1 MRTFGILLILLLSAF
16 VLICGCT
23 GNNSPVSNPDVN
35 SAAEETV
42 APTAVATESADV
54 TVPAVTEM
62 PSVDVKVTAKEVAD
76 SIKSSLLSLEASAK
90 KCANAV
96 AKHGVSGEET
106 LRVIKSSL
114 NDNAGIVSITILDPK
129 FIVLSAE
136 PSQYGYLLG
145 RDFSEG
151 IAGGRT
157 NIRTPFISKSYTFVE
172 GFLGISQI
180 YPITGND
187 GDIIGYVD
195 IGYQPRSIIAPNV
208 HNLIADTPYNVWIIE
223 TDGTNIFDTSSTEI
237 GNNVLTGELYQD
249 KKLHEFMSTLA
260 KKKTGSGQYTFRDYK
275 TGNVIKKNAEWAT
288 VDYGGSE
295 WRVVLTSPAD

>member
-1 MRTFGILLILLLSAF
+1 MKPYGIVLILLLFACLL
-16 VLICGCT
+16 VCGCT
-23 GNNSPVSNPDVN
+23 QSENTRNTGV
-35 SAAEETV
+35 TV
-42 APTAVATESADV
+42 TPVATG
-54 TVPAVTEM
+54 TPTPAATETPEATAA
-62 PSVDVKVTAKEVAD
+62 PSSDVKVTAKEVAAKIKD
-76 SIKSSLLSLEASAK
+76 SILSIEASAK

-96 AKHGVSGEET
+96 SKNGVSGEDT
-106 LRVIKSSL
+106 LRAIKSSL
-114 NDNAGIVSITILDPK
+114 NDNPSIVSITVLDQD

-145 RDFSEG
+145 RDFSQS
-151 IAGGRT
+151 IAGGKKTVR
-157 NIRTPFISKSYTFVE
+157 NPLLSKSYKFVE

-180 YPITGND
+180 YPITAND

-195 IGYQPRSIIAPNV
+195 VGYQPRSIIAPNV

-223 TDGTNIFDTSSTEI
+223 TDGTNIFDTSSAEI
-237 GNNVLTGELYQD
+237 GNNVLTDEMYQD

-295 WRVVLTSPAD
+295 WRVVLTSPAE